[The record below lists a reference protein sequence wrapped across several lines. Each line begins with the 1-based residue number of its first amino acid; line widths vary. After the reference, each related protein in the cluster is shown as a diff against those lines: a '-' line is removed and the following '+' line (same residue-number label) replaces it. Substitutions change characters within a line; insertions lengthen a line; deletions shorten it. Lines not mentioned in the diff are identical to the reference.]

1 MTTKTSK
8 KKVLF
13 VATVDSHIELFH
25 LPFLKYFKD
34 NDFEVHVATNSN
46 KPIKYCDKKI
56 QLPIARSPFK
66 PSNLRA
72 IKQLRKI
79 IDREHYNIIH
89 CHTPMGSVVARLAAK
104 NARKS
109 GTRVI
114 YTAHGFHFYKGAPL
128 LNWLLFYPVEKY
140 LAKYT
145 DTLITI
151 NQEDYTRAKKKF
163 GKRCHDIQYG
173 PGVGVD
179 PKKFETRLTTKEKNA
194 LRSSL
199 GLKVDDVVLICIGRL
214 DKNKNQGFLIKTLS
228 QLGKNYHLLLVGP
241 DELNGKYQKL
251 AKKLNLENRVHFL
264 GFRSDIPELLQIS
277 NLAVSASKREGLP
290 VNLIESA
297 FASLPI
303 VATDCRGNRDICLAT
318 NSPISPQNNISA
330 FVKNILKFPTRH
342 TNIRTLSAFSSTTVN
357 AKMFRI
363 YQKKKR
369 ILHILASNSFSG
381 AENVACT
388 IIEKLSNDYDFA
400 YCSPYGS
407 IESVLRERKIKYFG
421 INKFNHKNLKKIIN
435 LYRPNIIHAHDYRA
449 SLLASLFHCNAIIIS
464 HIHQNNPKLRQKNI
478 YSWIFKHRA
487 KRFSKIIW
495 VSESAFKD
503 YYYSRRLKPNSVVLP
518 NIVDSE
524 KVIKNSKIN
533 PPKEHY
539 DIIFLGRLVPP
550 KNPKRFIR
558 ISSELAKLNKHIRIA
573 IVGDGEQR
581 DTIKQMIID
590 NDLQNN
596 IKMYGHVENPY
607 PILANSKILVMTS
620 VFEGTP
626 MADLEAQCL
635 GIPIVS
641 TPTDGLRKIIRNGVN
656 GFLAESDKDIF
667 SKILKILNKEN
678 YETFSKKAIEHFRKA
693 NNLNAYL
700 DRIMTSYGN

>member
-89 CHTPMGSVVARLAAK
+89 CHTPMGSVVTRLAAK

-163 GKRCHDIQYG
+163 GKRCHDIEYV

-179 PKKFETRLTTKEKNA
+179 PKKFEKRLTTKEKNA

-199 GLKVDDVVLICIGRL
+199 GLKADDVVLICIGRL

-290 VNLIESA
+290 VNLIEAA
-297 FASLPI
+297 FAGLPI
-303 VATDCRGNRDICLAT
+303 VATNCRGLIDISSFTNSTIKVVNKKQSMASVIKTIDSDAT
-318 NSPISPQNNISA
+318 NI
-330 FVKNILKFPTRH
+330 VH
-342 TNIRTLSAFSSTTVN
+342 DSSLN
-357 AKMFRI
+357 
-363 YQKKKR
+363 
-369 ILHILASNSFSG
+369 
-381 AENVACT
+381 
-388 IIEKLSNDYDFA
+388 
-400 YCSPYGS
+400 
-407 IESVLRERKIKYFG
+407 
-421 INKFNHKNLKKIIN
+421 
-435 LYRPNIIHAHDYRA
+435 
-449 SLLASLFHCNAIIIS
+449 
-464 HIHQNNPKLRQKNI
+464 
-478 YSWIFKHRA
+478 
-487 KRFSKIIW
+487 
-495 VSESAFKD
+495 
-503 YYYSRRLKPNSVVLP
+503 
-518 NIVDSE
+518 
-524 KVIKNSKIN
+524 
-533 PPKEHY
+533 
-539 DIIFLGRLVPP
+539 
-550 KNPKRFIR
+550 
-558 ISSELAKLNKHIRIA
+558 ELA
-573 IVGDGEQR
+573 V
-581 DTIKQMIID
+581 
-590 NDLQNN
+590 NN
-596 IKMYGHVENPY
+596 IKTKLSRIY
-607 PILANSKILVMTS
+607 
-620 VFEGTP
+620 
-626 MADLEAQCL
+626 
-635 GIPIVS
+635 
-641 TPTDGLRKIIRNGVN
+641 
-656 GFLAESDKDIF
+656 
-667 SKILKILNKEN
+667 KEC
-678 YETFSKKAIEHFRKA
+678 YEK
-693 NNLNAYL
+693 
-700 DRIMTSYGN
+700 

>member
-163 GKRCHDIQYG
+163 GKRCHDIQYV

-179 PKKFETRLTTKEKNA
+179 PKKFEKRLTTKEKNA

-199 GLKVDDVVLICIGRL
+199 GLKADDVVLICIGRL

-251 AKKLNLENRVHFL
+251 AKKLDLENRVHFL

-318 NSPISPQNNISA
+318 NNLLSPQNDMNI
-330 FVKNILKFPTRH
+330 FVH
-342 TNIRTLSAFSSTTVN
+342 
-357 AKMFRI
+357 
-363 YQKKKR
+363 
-369 ILHILASNSFSG
+369 HILDS
-381 AENVACT
+381 
-388 IIEKLSNDYDFA
+388 
-400 YCSPYGS
+400 
-407 IESVLRERKIKYFG
+407 
-421 INKFNHKNLKKIIN
+421 
-435 LYRPNIIHAHDYRA
+435 
-449 SLLASLFHCNAIIIS
+449 
-464 HIHQNNPKLRQKNI
+464 Q
-478 YSWIFKHRA
+478 KHRA
-487 KRFSKIIW
+487 RRSLPLDYTVSKIK
-495 VSESAFKD
+495 A
-503 YYYSRRLKPNSVVLP
+503 
-518 NIVDSE
+518 
-524 KVIKNSKIN
+524 
-533 PPKEHY
+533 
-539 DIIFLGRLVPP
+539 
-550 KNPKRFIR
+550 
-558 ISSELAKLNKHIRIA
+558 
-573 IVGDGEQR
+573 
-581 DTIKQMIID
+581 TM
-590 NDLQNN
+590 
-596 IKMYGHVENPY
+596 
-607 PILANSKILVMTS
+607 
-620 VFEGTP
+620 
-626 MADLEAQCL
+626 
-635 GIPIVS
+635 
-641 TPTDGLRKIIRNGVN
+641 
-656 GFLAESDKDIF
+656 
-667 SKILKILNKEN
+667 LKIYRE
-678 YETFSKKAIEHFRKA
+678 A
-693 NNLNAYL
+693 
-700 DRIMTSYGN
+700 